1 MRTIWLKVRMK
12 MQTVRILV
20 VTTSMLALAVSGQL
34 VLAQSRGIHP
44 GPLPRPMT
52 SPGPPIYK
60 LEDGLLEWPLPP
72 GAEAY
77 AAIDGR
83 HLDAYV
89 VEQATIS
96 DRYRDQGHPQFWG
109 RITGTSA
116 DAEDAQ
122 WLAAKFRRIGLSDVR
137 MQPFDLPPQWM
148 PQSWQIT
155 ASSGDTTL
163 QLDRSAQPAY
173 LCPGTSPAGLDVEAV
188 WAGTG
193 SEADFAGRNV
203 RGKAV
208 FMFSMPL
215 PGSMQDT
222 LVAEGA
228 LKRAWQ
234 KGAAA
239 VFDVIALP
247 GNMRNQLYP
256 QAATKSFPATH
267 IINIPIFAL
276 GMEDGYAMRDMIGK
290 APADQPPH
298 VKIRLTVNFVPNL
311 KTYTVW
317 GTLPGATDETIYVMA
332 HRDGWFEGA
341 TDNAS
346 GVATMLGLAE
356 YFAKVPQARRR
367 RTMIF
372 LGTAGHH
379 NNSEPSN
386 DDLVA
391 RRGELFSK
399 TALFINSEHT
409 STLQTYFYG
418 EGIRQTNTY
427 TAQMWYAGGPTRPK
441 LAEIALRA
449 FREFG
454 VPTYYQ
460 PEQPPPP
467 SDMWSFWRYV
477 PGVEVNDFNMY
488 FHTEGETPERV
499 PWTGLQASTRA
510 YARIIDEV
518 NKLDLRDLQRPP
530 EPPAAPQ

>member
-1 MRTIWLKVRMK
+1 
-12 MQTVRILV
+12 MQTLRILV
-20 VTTSMLALAVSGQL
+20 VTTSMLALAVSGTP
-34 VLAQSRGIHP
+34 VLAQSRAIHP

-52 SPGPPIYK
+52 SPGPPLYK
-60 LEDGLLEWPLPP
+60 LEDGFLEWPLPS
-72 GAEAY
+72 GDETY

-83 HLDAYV
+83 HLLNYV

-122 WLAAKFRRIGLSDVR
+122 WLADKFRRIGLFDVKI
-137 MQPFDLPPQWM
+137 QPFDLPPQWL

-155 ASSGDTTL
+155 ARSGDTTL
-163 QLDRSAQPAY
+163 QLDGSAQPAY
-173 LCPGTSPAGLDVEAV
+173 LCPGTPPAGLDVEAV

-193 SEADFAGRNV
+193 SEADFAGRDV

-208 FMFSMPL
+208 FMFAMPL
-215 PGSMQDT
+215 PGSMHDT

-276 GMEDGYAMRDMIGK
+276 GMEDGYAIRDMIGK

-391 RRGELFSK
+391 RRNELFSK

-488 FHTEGETPERV
+488 FHTDGETPEKV
-499 PWTGLQASTRA
+499 PWTGLEASTRA

-518 NKLDLRDLQRPP
+518 NKLDLGDLRRPP
-530 EPPAAPQ
+530 EPPTVPQ